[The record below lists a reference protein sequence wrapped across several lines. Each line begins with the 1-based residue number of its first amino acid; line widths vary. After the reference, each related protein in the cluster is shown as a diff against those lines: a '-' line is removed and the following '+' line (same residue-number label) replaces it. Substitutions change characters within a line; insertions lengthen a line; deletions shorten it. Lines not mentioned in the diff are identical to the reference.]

1 LKAVFTGDDSDLN
14 RELAR
19 QEGGGGLEVEEE
31 ENDNQMIKD
40 AMADYNNNNNNNN
53 DNLVDEDP
61 EAFVAQALEMNA
73 ARQPN

>member
-31 ENDNQMIKD
+31 ENDNQMIKE
-40 AMADYNNNNNNNN
+40 MADYNNTNNNNN
-53 DNLVDEDP
+53 DNLVDDP